1 MASRSVIHPGEES
14 ESSADEA
21 YSDQEVVTSADNDE
35 IGEPTDI
42 VLR

>member
-21 YSDQEVVTSADNDE
+21 YSDNEVLTSADNDE
-35 IGEPTDI
+35 IGENW
-42 VLR
+42 LLY